1 MCVCTNSASNHCCG
15 NNNLSSPTSNK
26 EEGKPQHYHY
36 SNDKLFQT
44 ALKLYNK
51 LPKTVERWEYK
62 GEVKACFQLCVSC
75 RDVGKLKSFEERYYL
90 DVLEVKKDRTILC
103 KSCLGY
109 LLQENVGSCV
119 NGMST

>member
-1 MCVCTNSASNHCCG
+1 MPVTT
-15 NNNLSSPTSNK
+15 SSTSTYCFPTSNK
-26 EEGKPQHYHY
+26 EEVPPHHYHY
-36 SNDKLFQT
+36 SNDKLFQR

-103 KSCLGY
+103 KSCLSY
-109 LLQENVGSCV
+109 LLKQNVGSYV
-119 NGMST
+119 NGMNT